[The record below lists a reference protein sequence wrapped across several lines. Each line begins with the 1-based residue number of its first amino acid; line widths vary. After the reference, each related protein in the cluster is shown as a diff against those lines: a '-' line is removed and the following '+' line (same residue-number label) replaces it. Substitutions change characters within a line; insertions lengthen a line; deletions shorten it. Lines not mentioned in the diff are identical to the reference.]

1 MEYLSERSSILIVP
15 RPPLHRTD
23 VILDVARS
31 LALDSGAGATTI
43 AEIAQASGTP
53 VGSLYHR
60 FGSRDDLLAQLW
72 IRAVRRSQASFLS
85 AIDRGD
91 PIERAVMGA
100 MAILDFCEEQGA
112 DARLLLSL
120 RREDLLRAA
129 PSPEVARE
137 LEGLNRPLE
146 RGLARLAHALY
157 GTAGQAERQRVLLA
171 AFDIPYGAA
180 RRHLVAGKPLP
191 ASLRADVQ
199 KAVRAVLAGRTG
211 KRH

>member
-1 MEYLSERSSILIVP
+1 VVVP
-15 RPPLHRTD
+15 RPPLHATD
-23 VILDVARS
+23 AILDVARS

-43 AEIAQASGTP
+43 AEIARASGAP

-72 IRAVRRSQASFLS
+72 MRAVRRSQASFLT
-85 AIDRGD
+85 AIDRED
-91 PIERAVMGA
+91 PMEGTVMGA
-100 MAILDFCEEQGA
+100 MAILDFCVHQRA

-137 LEGLNRPLE
+137 LEGSNRPLE
-146 RGLARLAHALY
+146 EGLARLARALY
-157 GTAGQAERQRVLLA
+157 GKAGRAEMQRVLLA

-199 KAVRAVLAGRTG
+199 RAVRAVLAG
-211 KRH
+211 

>member
-1 MEYLSERSSILIVP
+1 VP
-15 RPPLHRTD
+15 RPPLHPTD
-23 VILDVARS
+23 AILDVARS
-31 LALDSGAGATTI
+31 LALDSGASATTI
-43 AEIAQASGTP
+43 AEIARASGAP

-72 IRAVRRSQASFLS
+72 IRAVRRSQGSFLT

-91 PIERAVMGA
+91 PIEGAVMGA
-100 MAILDFCEEQGA
+100 MAIVDFCEYQRA

-137 LEGLNRPLE
+137 LDGLNGPLE
-146 RGLARLAHALY
+146 QGLARLARALY
-157 GTAGQAERQRVLLA
+157 GTAGQVEMQRVLLA
-171 AFDIPYGAA
+171 VFDIPYGAA

-191 ASLRADVQ
+191 PSLRAQVE
-199 KAVRAVLAGRTG
+199 KAVRAVLAG
-211 KRH
+211 